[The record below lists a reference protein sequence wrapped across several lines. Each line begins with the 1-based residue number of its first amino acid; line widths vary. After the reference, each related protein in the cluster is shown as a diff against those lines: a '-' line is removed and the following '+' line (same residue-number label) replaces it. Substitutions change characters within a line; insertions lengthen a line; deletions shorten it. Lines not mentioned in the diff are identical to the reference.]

1 MRRFVSRMGCNA
13 RLTASDYASKQQ
25 EYRADFRWCVGHWPT
40 YGERFLAQGDAV
52 HICDVSH
59 ELVDDFLAANPGAT
73 GTVADIGARD
83 DVGCVFSDFQKL
95 HDHLDVLV
103 NNAGIAGPSAPI
115 DKHDEDGWDKCIQV
129 NLSGTF
135 YMTRR
140 AVPLLRQ
147 SGGGAIIN
155 VSSTAALHGYPLRSA
170 YAASKWAMMGLMKTW
185 AMELSPEGIRVNAVC
200 PTSVEGDRIDAVIRR
215 DAEQRG
221 LSFEQVR
228 DVYLRQTSM
237 RTFVTPD
244 DVADTILFLASD
256 AANKISGQSLS
267 VDGHTEGLS
276 NWLD

>member
-1 MRRFVSRMGCNA
+1 MAVDGNRLAGNLACRIRGKKENRIGDIVSR
-13 RLTASDYASKQQ
+13 
-25 EYRADFRWCVGHWPT
+25 
-40 YGERFLAQGDAV
+40 
-52 HICDVSH
+52 
-59 ELVDDFLAANPGAT
+59 
-73 GTVADIGARD
+73 
-83 DVGCVFSDFQKL
+83 
-95 HDHLDVLV
+95 
-103 NNAGIAGPSAPI
+103 
-115 DKHDEDGWDKCIQV
+115 DKCAHRCLTQIDFP
-129 NLSGTF
+129 NLLKWKP
-135 YMTRR
+135 
-140 AVPLLRQ
+140 ALLCVAPDHGIY
-147 SGGGAIIN
+147 SGAIIN
-155 VSSTAALHGYPLRSA
+155 ISSTAALHGYPLRSA

-185 AMELSPEGIRVNAVC
+185 AMELGPEGIRVNAVC

-256 AANKISGQSLS
+256 TANKISGQSIS

>member
-1 MRRFVSRMGCNA
+1 MTLDGKVAIVTGVTKRKGA
-13 RLTASDYASKQQ
+13 GKAIAQRLA
-25 EYRADFRWCVGHWPT
+25 E
-40 YGERFLAQGDAV
+40 QGAAV
-52 HICDVSH
+52 AITGRQTS
-59 ELVDDFLAANPGAT
+59 LPGAEEIAEGFRHDGHRAIAVAADST
-73 GTVADIGARD
+73 DPDQINAAVATVVAEFG
-83 DVGCVFSDFQKL
+83 G
-95 HDHLDVLV
+95 LDVLV
-103 NNAGIAGPSAPI
+103 NNAGIAGPSAPV
-115 DKHDEDGWDKCIQV
+115 DEHDEDGWDKCIQV

-147 SGGGAIIN
+147 RGGGAIIN
-155 VSSTAALHGYPLRSA
+155 ISSTAALHGYPLRSA

-185 AMELSPEGIRVNAVC
+185 AMELGPEGIRVNAVC
-200 PTSVEGDRIDAVIRR
+200 PTSVEGARIDAVIRR

-221 LSFEQVR
+221 LPVEQVR

-256 AANKISGQSLS
+256 AASKISGQSIS